1 MPPEPIEASEIEDDP
16 AGTARSRSGAGVMVK
31 PVANAIR
38 ILRYLSQTAA
48 PERAADIARHLSI
61 NPSTCFN
68 ILRTLAAEDVID
80 FNPMSKMYSVG
91 LGLAK
96 LVDQLMTQGQRI
108 ELARPAMEVL
118 AARFQVTVTLW
129 RRMGLDRIVLV
140 SSVASPTALR
150 IDMPSGQR
158 LPLLMGAS
166 GRLFV
171 GQLGWSEEEA
181 RVEFERIRWSRSIS
195 FETYWREVGRAK
207 RRGWA
212 VDDGYF
218 ANGIL
223 TVAAPV
229 RDPAGAIAFTISAV
243 MIRGQHDDVGVEAI
257 GDALRDASTELA
269 KTLF

>member
-1 MPPEPIEASEIEDDP
+1 
-16 AGTARSRSGAGVMVK
+16 MVK

-38 ILRYLSQTAA
+38 ILRYLAQTAA

-61 NPSTCFN
+61 NQSTCFN
-68 ILRTLAAEDVID
+68 ILRTLVSEDVID

-96 LVDQLMTQGQRI
+96 LADQLVTQGQRV
-108 ELARPAMEVL
+108 EHARPVMETL

-129 RRMGLDRIVLV
+129 RRMGTDRIVLV

-150 IDMPSGQR
+150 IDMPAGQR

-171 GQLGWSEEEA
+171 GQLGWTEDEA
-181 RVEFERIRWSRSIS
+181 RTEFEHIRWSRALS
-195 FETYWREVGRAK
+195 FDTYWREVTRAK

-212 VDDGYF
+212 VDDGHF

-229 RDPAGAIAFTISAV
+229 RDPAGAVAFTISAV
-243 MIRGQHDDVGVEAI
+243 MIRGQHDDAGVDAI
-257 GDALRDASTELA
+257 GEALRDAGTELA
-269 KTLF
+269 RTLF